1 MGSRIDRFEQEA
13 QEAACAREAPT
24 PSFTDEERYQ
34 WIRGHRGDPVID
46 RALSTSN
53 LDADFDR
60 RIDAAIAMS
69 RSGSRQPITIS
80 ADPGAEPKSRRR
92 GEASSEPPKPIPSR
106 FVAAAVDETQ
116 AADDWSQGRMS
127 GGSNWH

>member
-1 MGSRIDRFEQEA
+1 MGSRIDCLEQEA
-13 QEAACAREAPT
+13 QHATPAPDAPT
-24 PSFTDEERYQ
+24 PSFTDVERYQ

-46 RALSTSN
+46 RALSNSN

-69 RSGSRQPITIS
+69 RSGYRQPITMS
-80 ADPGAEPKSRRR
+80 ADPGAEPKSRHC

-106 FVAAAVDETQ
+106 FAAAAVDETQ
-116 AADDWSQGRMS
+116 AADDWSLGRMN
-127 GGSNWH
+127 GGSHWH